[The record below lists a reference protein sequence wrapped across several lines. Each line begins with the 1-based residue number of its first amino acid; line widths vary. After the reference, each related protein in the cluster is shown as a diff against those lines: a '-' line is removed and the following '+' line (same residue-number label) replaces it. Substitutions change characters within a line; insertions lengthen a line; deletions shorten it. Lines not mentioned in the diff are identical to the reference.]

1 MTSSV
6 LITGAAR
13 RIGAAMARALAAE
26 GWLVIAHYHRSA
38 ADADALAAEIDANGG
53 RCVTVQADLADPDG
67 VAGLIPQCVAQWGA
81 PDALIN
87 NASSFSYDTIQT
99 LTPASWEAHMAPN
112 LAAPVFLAQ
121 SFACALGE
129 KSGCIINML
138 DHKLA
143 ALNPDFFSYTVAKA
157 GLQAATRMMA
167 LAYGGRIR
175 ACGIAPGIT
184 LISGKQTEAGFARA
198 WSAPPLG
205 RSSMPEELA
214 EAARFILATGSL
226 NGQVLV
232 LDGGDSLLQR
242 RRDIAF
248 GG

>member
-1 MTSSV
+1 MTRTV

-13 RIGAAMARALAAE
+13 RIGAAMATALAAD

-38 ADADALAAEIDANGG
+38 ADAESLAGKITAAGG
-53 RCVTVQADLADPDG
+53 QCVTVQADLSDPAA
-67 VAGLIPQCVAQWGA
+67 VAGLIPACVAQWGA
-81 PDALIN
+81 PEALIN
-87 NASSFSYDTIQT
+87 NASSFVYDTIQT
-99 LTPASWEAHMAPN
+99 VTPAGWHAHMAPN

-121 SFACALGE
+121 AFARALGE

-157 GLQAATRMMA
+157 GLEAATRMLA
-167 LAYGGRIR
+167 LAFGGRIR

-205 RSSMPEELA
+205 RSSTPEELA

-232 LDGGDSLLQR
+232 LDGGDSLLKR

>member
-1 MTSSV
+1 MTRSV

-13 RIGAAMARALAAE
+13 RIGASMARALAAD
-26 GWLVIAHYHRSA
+26 GWLVIAHYHRSS
-38 ADADALAAEIDANGG
+38 ADAEALAAEIGAGGG
-53 RCVTVQADLADPDG
+53 RCVSVQADLADRDA
-67 VAGLIPQCVAQWGA
+67 VAALIPLCVARWGA

-87 NASSFSYDTIQT
+87 NASSFAYDTIETVTQ
-99 LTPASWEAHMAPN
+99 ASWDAHMAPN

-129 KSGCIINML
+129 KPGCIINML

-175 ACGIAPGIT
+175 VCGIAPGIT
-184 LISGKQTEAGFARA
+184 LISGKQTPAGFARA
-198 WSAPPLG
+198 WSAAPLR
-205 RSSMPEELA
+205 RSSTPEELA

-232 LDGGDSLLQR
+232 LDGGDSLLRR